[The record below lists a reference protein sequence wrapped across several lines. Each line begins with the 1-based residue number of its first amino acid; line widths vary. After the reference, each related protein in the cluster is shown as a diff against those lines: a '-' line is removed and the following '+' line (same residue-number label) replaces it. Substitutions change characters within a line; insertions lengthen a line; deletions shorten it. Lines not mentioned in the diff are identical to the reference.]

1 MAVMSR
7 EELKQYA
14 LRALGHP
21 LVEVDITPE
30 AMDDRIEEALDFFH
44 EYYFDGSDK
53 VFYKHQITQQD
64 IINQYITVPSNIWGI
79 TNIFPFSNNIN
90 EPFNIFGLQKSISNI
105 ASTSMIYYE
114 QAMQHLS
121 LIDSTLNTTRQFR
134 FNRNTDKVFI
144 DTNWKARFSPGTW
157 LLLECYSIIDPEQ
170 NQKLWNNRTLK
181 EYVIALFKK
190 QWAQAYY
197 KFDNIQLPGGV
208 TVDGKTMYNDAK
220 AECDDIEQNIMNNQA
235 PFTMLV
241 G

>member
-1 MAVMSR
+1 MSR

-21 LVEVDITPE
+21 LVEVDISPE

-53 VFYKHQITQQD
+53 AFYKHQLTQQD
-64 IINQYITVPSNIWGI
+64 IDNQYIVVPSNIWGI
-79 TNIFPFSNNIN
+79 TNIFPFSNNMS
-90 EPFNIFGLQKSISNI
+90 EPFNIFGLQKSISDI
-105 ASTSMIYYE
+105 ASTSLIYYE

-121 LIDSTLNTTRQFR
+121 LIDSTLTTQRQFR
-134 FNRNTDKVFI
+134 FNRNTDKVYI
-144 DTNWKARFSPGTW
+144 DTNWKSRFSTGTW

-170 NQKLWNNRTLK
+170 NQKMWNNRTLK

-235 PFTMLV
+235 PFTIMV